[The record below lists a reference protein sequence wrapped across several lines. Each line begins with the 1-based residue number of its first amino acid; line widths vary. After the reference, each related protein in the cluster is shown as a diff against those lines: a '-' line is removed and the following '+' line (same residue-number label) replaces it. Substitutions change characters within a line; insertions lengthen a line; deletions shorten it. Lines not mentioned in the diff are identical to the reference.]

1 VEVLQKFNFENYTR
15 FQKNGSK
22 NTRNYST
29 VSLSRKRF
37 SIRYIHTYIHTMR
50 KVLPGAFAFA
60 CACVCNGCAQLR
72 FKFYDLL
79 NLNYTTPIKW
89 DRARC
94 PCDCQVLHSVFQ
106 PLSPLAPSP
115 FVPLPTLSP
124 PPILPRHSDGTRC
137 LRLRSKTSNS
147 SSNLVYRQ
155 KSARRTLADI
165 CTRKT
170 II

>member
-1 VEVLQKFNFENYTR
+1 MGILQKFNFENAPERTALRTR
-15 FQKNGSK
+15 ETIQQ
-22 NTRNYST
+22 
-29 VSLSRKRF
+29 SLSRKRF
-37 SIRYIHTYIHTMR
+37 SIRCTHTYMHTMR
-50 KVLPGAFAFA
+50 KVSPGAFA

-94 PCDCQVLHSVFQ
+94 PRDCQVLHSVFQ

-124 PPILPRHSDGTRC
+124 PRSTPLRRHSNGTRC

-155 KSARRTLADI
+155 KSARTLADI